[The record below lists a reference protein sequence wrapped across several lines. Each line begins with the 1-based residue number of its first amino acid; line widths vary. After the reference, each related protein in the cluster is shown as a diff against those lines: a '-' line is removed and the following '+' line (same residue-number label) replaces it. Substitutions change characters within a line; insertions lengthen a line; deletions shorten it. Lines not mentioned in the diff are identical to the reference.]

1 MSVASPV
8 AVEIGRRLKTA
19 RVRLGLSQ
27 YGIAGSLGIAQPT
40 VHSWERGARLP
51 SIESLMR
58 VAAYLDVPIT
68 DLLPVEATM
77 RPDLVRL
84 PNVRAMIAAFERTV
98 EDLRRLLLV
107 MAAGTTLTSGPVSG
121 VDELLKPGG
130 WVCPDGQR
138 RVRQEGSRMPEV
150 WPICLTADRRRR

>member
-1 MSVASPV
+1 MSAASPV

-107 MAAGTTLTSGPVSG
+107 MEADAA
-121 VDELLKPGG
+121 DDA
-130 WVCPDGQR
+130 PDGQPR
-138 RVRQEGSRMPEV
+138 SDVPGVYVHTVSSPVQLDSSP
-150 WPICLTADRRRR
+150 